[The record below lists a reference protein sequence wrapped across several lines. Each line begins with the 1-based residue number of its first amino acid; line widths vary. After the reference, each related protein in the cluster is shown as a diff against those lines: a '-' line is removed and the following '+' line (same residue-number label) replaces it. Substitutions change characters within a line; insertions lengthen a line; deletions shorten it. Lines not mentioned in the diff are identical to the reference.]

1 MPDKFKWSHPTE
13 WLNDKINGY
22 EVLQFHELRDLAL
35 AMASKLDGD
44 TIQDLFQSDMH
55 DDDYFEET
63 MEYRAEKFVNG
74 LNRATCAKVL
84 MELGIEVYD
93 HEEVDT
99 LRAAVAANILDETT
113 TIEDAQSTIDFQEA
127 D

>member
-1 MPDKFKWSHPTE
+1 MADKFKWSHPTE

-55 DDDYFEET
+55 DDGYFEET
-63 MEYRAEKFVNG
+63 LEYRVDKFVKG
-74 LNRATCAKVL
+74 LSRATCAKVL

>member
-1 MPDKFKWSHPTE
+1 MADKFKWSHPTE

-44 TIQDLFQSDMH
+44 EIQDLFEPAMN
-55 DDDYFEET
+55 DDGYFDET
-63 MEYRAEKFVNG
+63 LEYRADKFVKG

-113 TIEDAQSTIDFQEA
+113 TIEDAQDSIDLWE
-127 D
+127 